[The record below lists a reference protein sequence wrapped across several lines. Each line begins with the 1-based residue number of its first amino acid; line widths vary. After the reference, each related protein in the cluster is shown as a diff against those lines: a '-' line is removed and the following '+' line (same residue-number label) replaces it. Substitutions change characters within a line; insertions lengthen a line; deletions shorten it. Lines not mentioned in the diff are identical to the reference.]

1 MHRYTLH
8 RFYRLAL
15 SCLLGVTITGCAAL
29 TSQAQTLTQA
39 SDLEAQ
45 VLQIIRDNPEVILE
59 SLQEYQRAQQEQ
71 QRQAQR
77 QVLERMTA
85 DVDQFIGQSPT
96 LGATDRK
103 IVLVEFSDFQCPF
116 CAQAHNVL
124 KTFMEQQGDRVTLVY
139 KHFPLTEIHPEA
151 LPAATASWAA
161 QQQGQY
167 WAFHDALFA
176 QQQALGEE
184 RYGEIARSLGLDM
197 AKFNRDRTSPEALT
211 AVNQDRALAIQ
222 LGLRG
227 TPSLFLNGRP
237 IELPLTVE
245 KLEALIADRP

>member
-1 MHRYTLH
+1 MV

-15 SCLLGVTITGCAAL
+15 SCLLGLALTGCTTL
-29 TSQAQTLTQA
+29 STRAQTLSPSEDLP

-45 VLQIIRDNPEVILE
+45 VLQIIRENPEVILE

-77 QVLERMTA
+77 QLFEQMTA

-96 LGATDRK
+96 LGSPDRK

-116 CAQAHNVL
+116 CAQAQAVL
-124 KTFMEQQGDRVTLVY
+124 KAFMDKNGDRVTLVY

-151 LPAATASWAA
+151 LPAAAAAWAA

-176 QQQALGEE
+176 QQQSLGEA
-184 RYGEIARSLGLDM
+184 RYGEIARDLDLDLEQ
-197 AKFNRDRTSPEALT
+197 FDRDRTSPAALR
-211 AVNQDRALAIQ
+211 AINQDRALAIQ
-222 LGLRG
+222 MGLRG
-227 TPSLFLNGRP
+227 TPSLFLNGNP
-237 IELPLTVE
+237 IELPLTEE
-245 KLEALIADRP
+245 KLESLIAEL